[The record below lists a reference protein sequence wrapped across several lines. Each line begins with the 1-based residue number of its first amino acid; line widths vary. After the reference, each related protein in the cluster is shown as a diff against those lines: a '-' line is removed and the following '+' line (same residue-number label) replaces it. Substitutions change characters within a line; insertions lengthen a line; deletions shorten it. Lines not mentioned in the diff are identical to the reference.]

1 MFARVF
7 EVFDSCAGTGKSGK
21 MEEKPP
27 QIELVVVEKIKNIVR
42 TVSMSKKKLSFSI
55 ISECSKRGKRKAPI
69 TTIFSFNADH
79 GLHGWKIMVFR
90 FRKR

>member
-27 QIELVVVEKIKNIVR
+27 QMKLVVVEKNQKYCSNRVD
-42 TVSMSKKKLSFSI
+42 VKKKIKFFHYFWVL
-55 ISECSKRGKRKAPI
+55 EKG
-69 TTIFSFNADH
+69 
-79 GLHGWKIMVFR
+79 
-90 FRKR
+90 